1 MKSPFFFCFF
11 CFVFYSC
18 KSKEKK
24 TEVANFAKIDPQA
37 MNKYNQELKEL
48 KFTDQVM
55 AQDTIDAS
63 TFNVKADYN
72 GKKGTD
78 NRKALQ
84 LAIDFCS
91 KNSKVL
97 RLPKGKI
104 LLNSYGITNAAKAH
118 ANILE
123 LKSNTN
129 IVGDNSE
136 IVLGEIFHDRA
147 FVLLSGL
154 NAVDTKDFINLNNIY
169 IKNII
174 FNFNS
179 KKVFMVSKYQLMRGI
194 EMGHVINGEI
204 SGCTFKDGD
213 ITAAIITGQGN
224 RSISKN
230 VKIFNNSFSNLVKS
244 KENTDHTTVYLNSKN
259 SEVYKNN
266 FRNTS
271 DLGKT
276 VACATE
282 LHNSGSSFHD
292 NSISGYLRMNYVAAI
307 LSENPNITDIK
318 IYNNRATLTSAAVYL
333 WTEDN
338 TRISNLSITNNKIF
352 SSHVDGYS
360 MYYNGTQ
367 GILADARVGENS
379 IIKGLLVEKNETE
392 ILKTNIS
399 GRAVNFMFE
408 KDRVFED
415 FKERNNVCRG
425 CNDGKYYKSGFTWPF

>member
-18 KSKEKK
+18 EPKEKK

-37 MNKYNQELKEL
+37 VNKYNKELKEL
-48 KFTDQVM
+48 KLTDHVM

-63 TFNVKADYN
+63 TFNVRADYN

-91 KNSKVL
+91 KNAKVL

-129 IVGDNSE
+129 IVGNNSE
-136 IVLGEIFHDRA
+136 IVLGDFFHDRP

-230 VKIFNNSFSNLVKS
+230 VKIFNNTFLDLIKS
-244 KENTDHTTVYLNSKN
+244 TKNEDHTSVYLNSTN
-259 SEVYKNN
+259 SSIYNN
-266 FRNTS
+266 TFTNSSTQ
-271 DLGKT
+271 GKI
-276 VACATE
+276 VACAGE
-282 LHNSGSSFHD
+282 LHNSNSSFYD
-292 NSISGYLRMNYVAAI
+292 NTVSGYLRMNFVATFLI
-307 LSENPNITDIK
+307 ENHNITNIK
-318 IYNNRATLTSAAVYL
+318 ISNNIARLTSAAVYL
-333 WTEDN
+333 WTDSG
-338 TRISNLSITNNKIF
+338 TTISNLTIENNKIF
-352 SSHVDGYS
+352 SSHVDGYT
-360 MYYNGTQ
+360 MFYNATQ
-367 GILADARVGENS
+367 GILADATVGENT
-379 IIKGLLVEKNETE
+379 LVKDLIVRNNQTK
-392 ILKTNIS
+392 ILKTIIK
-399 GRAVNFMFE
+399 GRAVNFLID
-408 KDRVFED
+408 KNRKLQN
-415 FKERNNVCRG
+415 FKESNNTCTG
-425 CNDGKYYKSGFTWPF
+425 CTDGKYYESGIKWPF